1 MAHGADARAFFFV
14 ATSPAG
20 TRKLGVRAA
29 ANDRDL
35 ARQLREDRLLLL
47 RAWRLPGSVTPAQRR
62 VGLKDEAALH
72 SQLSTLLSR
81 GVPLTEAL
89 EVASSVLSP
98 RAQRLLKQVR
108 EEVASGASF
117 AQALARVEA
126 FDDVAVGVYSAAER
140 TGALADA
147 ADRLAH
153 SASRRL
159 EITQKIVTMLIYPAI
174 VLTMSLVAGAV
185 MLLVVV
191 PMIGSALEQ
200 LDVNLPWYTKALL
213 STSQA
218 IRSDLV
224 TTGLVLVAAVA
235 LAMTFRRQV
244 AHALRSLL
252 LRVGAAADL
261 QRTAEEARLFAV
273 LGAMT
278 RSGVPLA
285 DALRVAADALSPG
298 PLRDELR
305 RLQKDLV
312 EGGVLRDLLE
322 KSRVLPLA
330 TRKLLIAADRA
341 GDLDQA
347 FEALAEDA
355 GKALDSKADRLLALL
370 EPALLIV
377 LFLTVG
383 LLAFAIMY
391 PMITA
396 ASSGIQ

>member
-1 MAHGADARAFFFV
+1 VAHGAEARSFFFV
-14 ATSPAG
+14 ATSAAG
-20 TRKLGVRAA
+20 ARRLGVRAA
-29 ANDRDL
+29 ADARDL
-35 ARQLREDRLLLL
+35 ARLLRQERLLLL

-72 SQLSTLLSR
+72 SQLSTLLGR

-98 RAQRLLKQVR
+98 RAQRTLQQAREQV
-108 EEVASGASF
+108 AGGASF
-117 AQALARVEA
+117 AQALASVGG
-126 FDDVAVGVYSAAER
+126 FDAVAVGVYSAAER
-140 TGALADA
+140 AGGLAEA
-147 ADRLAH
+147 AAQLAR
-153 SASRRL
+153 AAQRRL
-159 EITQKIVTMLIYPAI
+159 EISQKILTMLIYPAI

-191 PMIGSALEQ
+191 PMVGSALEQ
-200 LDVNLPWYTKALL
+200 LDVDLPWYTQALL
-213 STSQA
+213 TTSEAIRRDLVSTS
-218 IRSDLV
+218 
-224 TTGLVLVAAVA
+224 LVLVAAAA

-244 AHALRSLL
+244 VQALRSLL

-278 RSGVPLA
+278 HSGVPLA
-285 DALRVAADALSPG
+285 DALGVAADALSPG

-305 RLQKDLV
+305 TLRKDLV
-312 EGGVLRDLLE
+312 EGGVLRELLE
-322 KSRVLPLA
+322 RSRVLPLA

-347 FEALAEDA
+347 FEALAEEA

-396 ASSGIQ
+396 ASSGIR